1 MELVNITYAGEGVQI
16 QDLSPLDKQL
26 VNSNFINSQFGAA
39 NDYLE
44 LYIYDENGNL
54 LDFDYDG
61 SDYYPYITNNP
72 QNNTYSNLTLDPEKD
87 LKNRGFNRGNLNIQ
101 YNFYKKLFNSGFGT
115 QYWIK
120 EISTSR
126 TELKLASQVLSTSAI
141 RDGFAQYQSYISSK
155 NYYPVFYL
163 NFGSNQIIIASNV
176 AYTEDDSGG
185 YLLIKLYEPLPDT
198 FDLKTQLWI
207 VDKVAES
214 VSFDVSIT
222 VEVED
227 VQQDNRLRGPNFNI
241 KINNKTGQSTPYYN
255 YSNLLTSP
263 ISSSYQKLLSYYE
276 DKSVAINVDYSD
288 FGNFIHFSSAVERV
302 SNFVYKLGLIENYTS
317 QIYNQSLVAGGSGN
331 VTFVSSSIGS
341 AQSAINNIIEKFD
354 TYEYFLYFQSS
365 SWAWPK
371 SNSTQPYTLYSVT
384 SSQASNFLGTVNT
397 IPTPTTQSLLWS
409 ASYYDTTNKD
419 LLHNSVPQYLLD
431 DSNNQPYVTFLDM
444 IGQHFDNIW
453 LYYKDLSN
461 RYNNTNNPQT
471 GISLDV
477 VGDALRGL
485 GTELYTNS
493 NISDNLYYSLFGI
506 NPDGSLL
513 PPTGSEK
520 ITAIGGKYVTSSLS
534 TLPADTIQ
542 KEIYKRL
549 YHNLPYLLKTK
560 GTERGI
566 KALISTFGI
575 PDDILTVREFGGT
588 SISTVD
594 GIFDLDSSVSKL
606 TIATGSAGIVTGS
619 LTLSSSLL
627 SPYTSIQYYQNTNRI
642 NTTDIEVGFS
652 PADTINNN
660 ITGSLGYFNID
671 QLIGNPLD
679 QYSASYSGLETVKNS
694 YFASYTQRSSVWEYI
709 RLIKFYNNSL
719 FKMIRDFVPARTN
732 LSTGI
737 IVKSHMLE
745 RNKYAR
751 HEPDVL
757 ISQYSQS
764 IDTAFISGSSG
775 GSVSGSTSWSGTI
788 MTISGSVPY
797 SSSQGVERFTGEFS
811 GSNIMITDGAA
822 FSQKEYS
829 NLPGTASYFTTYSL
843 GALYQNVTTPVRSE
857 IFWDLDYSGN
867 QLQPVNLNIITQS
880 INNSQTNNYN
890 TYTNPNSPYAYVQD
904 YNYNLKRSIIPRYSG
919 SYISSRLYN
928 VYTQGDISYGKT
940 ATIDKGKYQYAYL
953 IDIYGASQFLPNRS
967 NAQIKYL
974 IDNDQNVL
982 DLTKANNN
990 IFQVQNIYK
999 SGETTDISLFEYD
1012 ERNPYSQQLVN
1023 NPTLKI
1029 YEGGFRYLPILH
1041 NLSGSATYQNYILG
1055 SPEKTEVLISE
1066 GSAPPSPTD
1075 PVLNPSN
1082 WTIQWEV
1089 IEQSIEACNTSN
1101 YNIQFYATYNLG
1113 NAPFKV
1119 VVNVTTTMTD
1129 PPSNTSGPERTVPIV
1144 VLSGQSSGYGTAGS
1158 LSAYTAA
1165 TCLGGTS
1172 TINIGN
1178 ASSATNWPPGISE
1191 GTTLSY
1197 ISGISQFGS
1206 SGGAGGGGTGG
1217 GSSTATYFTNN
1228 ITSSQA
1234 CLYYISESNQFVF
1247 NSVISYFFDRNGI
1260 TFDSTSD
1267 SAWTS
1272 SLLPTAVLPFTI
1284 GIGDR
1289 ISVYDSASRLGWN
1302 EGSEFVVRNYSITGS
1317 GLTGSR
1323 LLVELDTPVNLALLS
1338 SGSTVPTESLTRTPW
1353 RACRYIVWKHV
1364 PDETNVMLRYN
1375 PKDSELI
1382 ENGLL
1387 FPQYINPDVKE
1398 NAGNT
1403 VKALRQ
1409 QNLINPDTNTIIFQ

>member
-1 MELVNITYAGEGVQI
+1 MELVNITYAGEGVQN

-198 FDLKTQLWI
+198 FDLKTQLWV

-222 VEVED
+222 VQVED

-288 FGNFIHFSSAVERV
+288 FSNFIHFSSAVERV
-302 SNFVYKLGLIENYTS
+302 SNFVYKLGLIEDYTS

-331 VTFVSSSIGS
+331 VTIVSSSIGI

-371 SNSTQPYTLYSVT
+371 SSSTQPYTLYSVT
-384 SSQASNFLGTVNT
+384 SSQASNFLGAVNT

-493 NISDNLYYSLFGI
+493 NVSDNLYYSLFGI

-660 ITGSLGYFNID
+660 ITSSLGYFNID

-679 QYSASYSGLETVKNS
+679 QYSASYSGLETVKKN
-694 YFASYTQRSSVWEYI
+694 YFASYTQRSSIWEYI

-775 GSVSGSTSWSGTI
+775 GSVSGSTSWSGRI

-797 SSSQGVERFTGEFS
+797 SSSQGVERFNGQFS
-811 GSNIMITDGAA
+811 GSNIIVTDGTA

-843 GALYQNVTTPVRSE
+843 SALYQNVSASVRSK

-880 INNSQTNNYN
+880 IINSQTNNYN
-890 TYTNPNSPYAYVQD
+890 TYTNPNNPYAYVQD

-928 VYTQGDISYGKT
+928 TYTQGDISYGKT

-953 IDIYGASQFLPNRS
+953 LDIYGASQFLPNRS

-1012 ERNPYSQQLVN
+1012 EKNPYSQQLVN
-1023 NPTLKI
+1023 NPTLQI

-1041 NLSGSATYQNYILG
+1041 NLSGSAAYQNYILTNPESVTVTVSAGGG
-1055 SPEKTEVLISE
+1055 SANPNDDVLQSSNWSVNWYVIETEVE
-1066 GSAPPSPTD
+1066 PGCPG
-1075 PVLNPSN
+1075 
-1082 WTIQWEV
+1082 
-1089 IEQSIEACNTSN
+1089 TSN
-1101 YNIQFYATYNLG
+1101 YLARFYVSYNLG
-1113 NAPFKV
+1113 TVPYNVTVSVSTYMTAEGACGGDLRT
-1119 VVNVTTTMTD
+1119 VNVTVASGNSNNYSV
-1129 PPSNTSGPERTVPIV
+1129 PIFSLSGYSNTCNGTGNSF
-1144 VLSGQSSGYGTAGS
+1144 GYGS
-1158 LSAYTAA
+1158 LH
-1165 TCLGGTS
+1165 
-1172 TINIGN
+1172 
-1178 ASSATNWPPGISE
+1178 WPPGISDC
-1191 GTTLSY
+1191 TY
-1197 ISGISQFGS
+1197 YVAGISS
-1206 SGGAGGGGTGG
+1206 GAGGGGGTG

-1228 ITSSQA
+1228 MTSSQA

-1247 NSVISYFFDRNGI
+1247 NDVISYFYDRNGI

-1272 SLLPTAVLPFTI
+1272 SLLPVTVLPFTI

-1302 EGSEFVVRNYSITGS
+1302 EGSEYVVKNYSITGS
-1317 GLTGSR
+1317 GITGSR
-1323 LLVELDTPVNLALLS
+1323 LLVELDSQVNLALLS
-1338 SGSTVPTESLTRTPW
+1338 SGSTVPTESVTRTPW

-1375 PKDSELI
+1375 PKDSDLL

-1387 FPQYINPDVKE
+1387 FPQYLDSAVKE

-1409 QNLINPDTNTIIFQ
+1409 QNLINPNTNTLIFQ